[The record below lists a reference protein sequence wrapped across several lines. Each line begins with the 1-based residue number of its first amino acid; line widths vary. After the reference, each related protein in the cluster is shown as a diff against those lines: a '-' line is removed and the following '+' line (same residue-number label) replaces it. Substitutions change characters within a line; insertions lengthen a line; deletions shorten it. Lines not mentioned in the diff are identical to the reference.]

1 MKLIFTDQYANILLL
16 VNGLAILFYL
26 GARRKNKQRAMKFGN
41 YETLQKVVGKNFLKS
56 SNIILLTR
64 LLALTFLIVGI
75 SNPVLV
81 REVPSSDSDFVIAI
95 DSSSSM
101 LSGDIPP
108 NRFQASKSIS
118 EEFVRNLG
126 NKSEVGVV
134 SFSGNTI
141 KEQEMSESRSE
152 IVSSIQNVQIGTE
165 AGTAIGDAL
174 SMSISMLAGRERG
187 KEVILITDGLN
198 NVGGTVE
205 NSLGMA
211 VNQNVT
217 VNPIGIGEPNVTQ
230 SEFEIVN
237 GENASRAAYPNLNT
251 TQLSRIANVTGGEFS
266 TAANRTGL
274 ENALIDLEDRK
285 KRHDFSSYMILL
297 AAALLLLEW
306 VLGNTRY
313 SIIP

>member
-56 SNIILLTR
+56 SNIILITR

-81 REVPSSDSDFVIAI
+81 RDVPSSSSDFVIAM
-95 DSSSSM
+95 DTSSGM
-101 LSGDIPP
+101 LTGDIEP
-108 NRFQASKSIS
+108 NRFQASKEIS
-118 EEFVRNLG
+118 ENFVRRLG
-126 NKSEVGVV
+126 NKSSVGLV
-134 SFSGNTI
+134 SFSGDVT
-141 KEQEMSESRSE
+141 KEQEMTESRTE
-152 IVSSIQNVQIGTE
+152 IISSIQNVQIGTE

-174 SMSISMLAGRERG
+174 TMSVSMLAGRERG
-187 KEVILITDGLN
+187 KEIILITDGRN
-198 NVGGTVE
+198 NRGSSVDNAV
-205 NSLGMA
+205 GMA

-217 VNPIGIGEPNVTQ
+217 INTIGLGKPNSTQ
-230 SEFEIVN
+230 SDFEIVD
-237 GENASRAAYPNLNT
+237 GQNASRAVYPDLNT
-251 TQLSRIANVTGGEFS
+251 TQLSRVANVTGGTFS
-266 TAANRTGL
+266 TASNRSSL
-274 ENALIDLEDRK
+274 ENAIIELEESK
-285 KRHDFSSYMILL
+285 KRHDFSSHLIFL